1 MKKETNKLKDV
12 WEISKKTAIQNTLIP
27 TIQFDKIINSL
38 ASLGPFYYYVVD
50 FFDMSLSHVSSS
62 ITDIHG
68 FDPETVTFDD
78 VINSIHPEDMDFVAK
93 AEQTNLEFL
102 YGIIGKDNVVN
113 YKSSYCFR
121 SRMKDGTYQM
131 LNHQAIV
138 LTIDGNGGVGKALN
152 IHTNID
158 HITKINNFTVSL
170 IGINGN
176 PSYFDIKTNYNKHEY
191 ILFSN
196 REIEIVK
203 LIAEGHNT
211 SQISKNLH
219 ISENTVKTHRKNINK
234 KSGCKNAT
242 ALINKCSSIGLI

>member
-1 MKKETNKLKDV
+1 MKKGTNKLKDV
-12 WEISKKTAIQNTLIP
+12 WEISKKTAIKNTLIP
-27 TIQFDKIINSL
+27 NIQFDKIINSL
-38 ASLGPFYYYVVD
+38 ASVGPFYYYVVD

-78 VINSIHPEDMDFVAK
+78 IIHSIHPDDLEFVSK
-93 AEQTNLEFL
+93 AENTNLDFL
-102 YGIIGKDNVVN
+102 YNVIGKQNILH
-113 YKSSYCFR
+113 YKTNYCFR
-121 SRMKDGTYQM
+121 SKFKNGKYGM

-138 LTIDGNGGVGKALN
+138 LTIDENGGFGKSLN

-158 HITKINNFTVSL
+158 HITKINSFTISL
-170 IGINGN
+170 IGLNGN
-176 PSYFDIKTNYNKHEY
+176 PSYLDINVNYDKPEY

-196 REIEIVK
+196 REIEIIK

-211 SQISKNLH
+211 AQIAKKLH
-219 ISENTVKTHRKNINK
+219 ISENTVSTHRKNINK

>member
-12 WEISKKTAIQNTLIP
+12 WENSKKTAIQNTLIP
-27 TIQFDKIINSL
+27 TIPFNKIINSL
-38 ASLGPFYYYVVD
+38 VSVGPFYYYVID

-78 VINSIHPEDMDFVAK
+78 IIHSIHPEDMEFVSK
-93 AEQTNLEFL
+93 AENTNLDFL
-102 YGIIGKDNVVN
+102 YNVIGKENILQ
-113 YKSSYCFR
+113 YKMNYCFR
-121 SRMKDGTYQM
+121 SKFKNGEYGM

-138 LTIDGNGGVGKALN
+138 LTTDEKGNFGKSLN

-158 HITKINNFTVSL
+158 HITKKNSFTSSL
-170 IGINGN
+170 IGLNGN
-176 PSYFDIKTNYNKHEY
+176 PSYLDIKINYTKHEY

-196 REIEIVK
+196 REIEIIK
-203 LIAEGHNT
+203 LIADGFNT
-211 SQISKNLH
+211 TQISKNLH
-219 ISENTVKTHRKNINK
+219 ISENTVSTHRKNINK